1 MKVKFKMNWAYI
13 KRHWK
18 AILGTI
24 VGSAGF
30 AYAMSR
36 EYDSGVNDG
45 SAAMGR
51 VAMKSVEKLAEN
63 PKAFTNNDDMKVFAN
78 EEFKGYYQETYGVE
92 FDED

>member
-1 MKVKFKMNWAYI
+1 MKVKFKMNWAWI

-30 AYAMSR
+30 AYAMSC

-51 VAMKSVEKLAEN
+51 VASKATGALIEN
-63 PKAFTNNDDMKVFAN
+63 PKAFDNDADTRAFVNK
-78 EEFKGYYQETYGVE
+78 EFKSYYEETYGVE

>member
-18 AILGTI
+18 AIAGTI
-24 VGSAGF
+24 IGSAGF
-30 AYAMSR
+30 AYAMNR
-36 EYDSGVNDG
+36 EYDSGVRDG

-51 VAMKSVEKLAEN
+51 VASKAAEKLAEN
-63 PKAFTNNDDMKVFAN
+63 PKAFKNEADMKAFADK
-78 EEFKGYYQETYGVE
+78 EFKSYYEDEYGVE

>member
-18 AILGTI
+18 AIVGTI

-51 VAMKSVEKLAEN
+51 VASKAAEKLVEN
-63 PKAFTNNDDMKVFAN
+63 PKAFTNNDDMKAFADK
-78 EEFKGYYQETYGVE
+78 EFKAYYEEEYGVE

>member
-18 AILGTI
+18 AIAGAI

-45 SAAMGR
+45 SAAMSR

-63 PKAFTNNDDMKVFAN
+63 PKSFTNDDDMRAFAN
-78 EEFKGYYQETYGVE
+78 E
-92 FDED
+92 

>member
-18 AILGTI
+18 AIAGAI
-24 VGSAGF
+24 IGSAGF

-36 EYDSGVNDG
+36 EYDSGVRDG
-45 SAAMGR
+45 STAMGR
-51 VAMKSVEKLAEN
+51 VASKAIEKLEKN
-63 PKAFTNNDDMKVFAN
+63 PKAFTNDDDMKAFAN
-78 EEFKGYYQETYGVE
+78 EEFKAFYQEEYGVE